1 VKGAFTGAMKDK
13 IGRFQKADGGTI
25 FLDEIGNISSNMQLH
40 LLRVLQEREFE
51 QVGGNETIKVDVR
64 VIAATNED
72 LKKKSDSASSG
83 TIFIIV

>member
-1 VKGAFTGAMKDK
+1 MKDK